1 MGGSQVLVQIKSDYL
16 CIICNIHVVCVRMRR
31 WEARLVP
38 AAGGLLAGLCVRRRR
53 GNYYP
58 DLNDS
63 CAAPGSVS
71 GLCLA
76 VVYAVC
82 PAHTWVSPCRRAA
95 RRAPRPQRAPALPP
109 ELESVPPCY
118 GRSTLDRGFR
128 WFSYI
133 QWPGLQGC
141 HYKIAGHSSQKATGT
156 LRIMIKMIENSHYL

>member
-1 MGGSQVLVQIKSDYL
+1 MSWNSLYGSQVLVQIKSDYL

-76 VVYAVC
+76 VVYAVWHALLR
-82 PAHTWVSPCRRAA
+82 PHLGVSLLP

-109 ELESVPPCY
+109 ELETVPPCY

-141 HYKIAGHSSQKATGT
+141 HYKMPDINLKR
-156 LRIMIKMIENSHYL
+156 LRERCG